1 MKTQVSTIPSGV
13 ATPPASKADHLKK
26 WRFKKGTNGYQ
37 GGQRAKA
44 FDPGRWMR
52 DLIHKSPLKTRI
64 PDPGLIDMS
73 WGELIA
79 LRTLKLA
86 AGGNMV
92 AVKLIWERVD
102 PVPTSTVTINQLV
115 LRQDLD
121 DRLDVLKS
129 VDPDRLLPKGRN
141 GTA

>member
-1 MKTQVSTIPSGV
+1 
-13 ATPPASKADHLKK
+13 
-26 WRFKKGTNGYQ
+26 
-37 GGQRAKA
+37 
-44 FDPGRWMR
+44 MR

-102 PVPTSTVTINQLV
+102 PVPTSIVTINQLV

-129 VDPDRLLPKGRN
+129 VDPARLLPKGRN